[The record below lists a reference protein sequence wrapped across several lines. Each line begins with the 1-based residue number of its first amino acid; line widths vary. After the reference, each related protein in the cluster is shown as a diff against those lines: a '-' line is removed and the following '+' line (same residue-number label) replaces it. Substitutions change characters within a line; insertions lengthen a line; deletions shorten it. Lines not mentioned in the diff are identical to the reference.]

1 MYAKCGDIGSA
12 RKVFDEMPEKDL
24 VTWNSLID
32 GYARSG
38 NVELALALFD
48 GMSERD
54 CFSWTA
60 LIDGFSKCGKVS
72 AAREIFDKMPDRNLV
87 SWNAMINGYMKS
99 GDYANAVCLFK
110 QMDTRD
116 LITWNS
122 MIAGYDLNGKFKEAL
137 GVFSEMLWDG
147 FSPNYATL
155 VSALSALSG
164 LATLSKGRWIH
175 SYILKNG
182 FELDGVLGISLIS
195 MYSKCGSIDSAST
208 VFQVIQNKKLGHWT
222 AIIVGLGMH
231 GLASEAL
238 HLFSEMRRA
247 GLKPNGITFI
257 GVLNACSHAGLV
269 DHGRCYF
276 KMMRR
281 EYGIEP
287 TIEHFGCLVDLYC
300 RAGRIKEAKNMIDG
314 MPMKPNKVIW
324 MSLLS
329 GSRIQGNIDM
339 GEYASY
345 KLIEIAPDAIAG
357 YILLSN
363 LYAAARQWK
372 KVSQVRELMRSRGI
386 KKDPGHSTI
395 EHQGALHEFIVGDK
409 SHSQAQ
415 QIYSKLGEMREKLNE
430 VGHVPDTNQVLLC
443 IKGEKEKEAELETHS
458 ERLAIAFGLISL
470 QPGSPIRITK
480 NLRVCN
486 DCHSVTK
493 LLSKIYSREIIV
505 RDNSRFHHFK
515 DGSCSCNDFW

>member
-1 MYAKCGDIGSA
+1 MYAKCDDMGSA

-32 GYARSG
+32 GYARCG
-38 NVELALALFD
+38 EVELALAVFN

-60 LIDGFSKCGKVS
+60 VIDGFSKCGKVNT
-72 AAREIFDKMPDRNLV
+72 AREIFDRMPNRNLV

-99 GDYANAVCLFK
+99 GDYANAVCLFD
-110 QMDTRD
+110 QMETRD
-116 LITWNS
+116 LITLNS
-122 MIAGYDLNGKFKEAL
+122 MVAGYDLNGKFKEAL
-137 GVFSEMLWDG
+137 GVFSKMLWDG
-147 FSPNYATL
+147 FSPNHGTL
-155 VSALSALSG
+155 VSALSAVSG
-164 LATLSKGRWIH
+164 LASLSKGRWVH
-175 SYILKNG
+175 CYIMKNG
-182 FELDGVLGISLIS
+182 FELDGVLGTSLID
-195 MYSKCGSIDSAST
+195 MYSKCGSIDNALA
-208 VFQVIQNKKLGHWT
+208 VFQLIQSKKLGHWT

-238 HLFSEMRRA
+238 HHFSEMRRA

-287 TIEHFGCLVDLYC
+287 TIEHFGCLVDLFC
-300 RAGRIKEAKNMIDG
+300 RAGCIKEAKNMIAG

-329 GSRIQGNIDM
+329 GSRIQGNVDV
-339 GEYASY
+339 GEYAAH
-345 KLIEIAPDAIAG
+345 KLIEIAPDTIAG

-363 LYAAARQWK
+363 IYAAAGQWE
-372 KVSQVRELMRSRGI
+372 KVSRVRELMKSEGI
-386 KKDPGHSTI
+386 RKDPGFSSI
-395 EHQGALHEFIVGDK
+395 EHQGALHEFTVGDK
-409 SHSQAQ
+409 SHPQTQ
-415 QIYSKLGEMREKLNE
+415 QIYLKLGEMREKLKR
-430 VGHVPDTNQVLLC
+430 VGHVPDTSQVLLC
-443 IKGEKEKEAELETHS
+443 IEGEDEKETELETHS

-470 QPGSPIRITK
+470 EPQSPMRIMK

-493 LLSKIYSREIIV
+493 LLSRIYDREIIV

-515 DGSCSCNDFW
+515 GGSCSCKDFW